1 MAIEIKRRGFE
12 CGRYGPC
19 WADQAISSAS
29 SVALIV
35 EMKDC
40 RLSREKV
47 VRQGQ
52 QF

>member
-1 MAIEIKRRGFE
+1 MDDMGDLVGGAGRTKR
-12 CGRYGPC
+12 
-19 WADQAISSAS
+19 SSAS